1 MQSAGASPPKCW
13 LLSWTGEV
21 WTLCS
26 HADSVQPSDYIN
38 WKCIDV
44 NKRLTPAFW
53 SLQSEISLCTRP
65 HTDFCSDV
73 FFFFYNELLLSWG
86 LLPVRKECLFVS
98 YTGICTL
105 HWILR
110 CAELSRDLPWVR
122 SLATRKIGPYFIFMW
137 VTVRDC
143 HQQAHCSRK
152 WMRTGLAFLVKIFSQ
167 PPRS

>member
-73 FFFFYNELLLSWG
+73 FFFFLQWIITELRPTPCPKRMSLCVLYWHLYLTLNFEVCWVEQRFALSSKSCNKKN
-86 LLPVRKECLFVS
+86 RAIFYFYVS
-98 YTGICTL
+98 DSPWLSSTGAL
-105 HWILR
+105 
-110 CAELSRDLPWVR
+110 
-122 SLATRKIGPYFIFMW
+122 
-137 VTVRDC
+137 
-143 HQQAHCSRK
+143 
-152 WMRTGLAFLVKIFSQ
+152 
-167 PPRS
+167 